1 MKIVAKTTLIDGM
14 SVDTLKSI
22 FYRPS
27 LSARAINLF
36 YVCRDVSL
44 EKWYKCNREK
54 MLKVAEKI

>member
-44 EKWYKCNREK
+44 EK
-54 MLKVAEKI
+54 

>member
-44 EKWYKCNREK
+44 EKWYKCNRKK